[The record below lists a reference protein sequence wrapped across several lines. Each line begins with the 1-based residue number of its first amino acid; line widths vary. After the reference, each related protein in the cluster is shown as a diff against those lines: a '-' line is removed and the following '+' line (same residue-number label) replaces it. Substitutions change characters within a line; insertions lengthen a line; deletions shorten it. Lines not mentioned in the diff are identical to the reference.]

1 MYFSGPLHRP
11 NLAETKPERKWHSS
25 MSNTPDWSVSI
36 AGECMVTRPFSM
48 YSEGEFHAVR
58 DLFANS
64 DVAYAHLEMNFGSPA
79 KVYPARG
86 DWYGSYMLADPG
98 IARDLRWLG
107 VDVMSTANN
116 HSLDFGERGLLSTL
130 AACQDAGLAVSGTG
144 QDLDAA
150 RAPVYVETPRGRMA
164 LVSTTS
170 GNRPHEWAG
179 RPKETMVGRPG
190 INPLRTNW
198 TYIVPGDVAQQLRAA
213 ASGLNILR
221 THKNCGP
228 GKTGRL
234 LAEDEFQFTLPG
246 GQSAAG
252 ELVFREGDRFE
263 ILTECHKGDLES
275 NLRSIRSA
283 AAMADLVMVAHHF
296 NISEGPRGDAPPR
309 FVREFAHRAIEA
321 GADIFV
327 GHGWHKT
334 LGIEIYQGKPIFY
347 GLGNFFAQSE
357 FLEHVPYDSYET
369 WGHDVDALP
378 TLTPDLHPLHP
389 GLDGPSETWWS
400 SAVVNVHLTDGR
412 LTEVTLHPVELGRE
426 VSKEAKI
433 TRQTG
438 KSAEH
443 PLTEGRPLVADQVNG
458 ARVLERYQQLSAE
471 YGTTVEIDGRVGR
484 LRFEN

>member
-1 MYFSGPLHRP
+1 MC
-11 NLAETKPERKWHSS
+11 HSP
-25 MSNTPDWSVSI
+25 MSSTVEWSVSI

-48 YSEGEFHAVR
+48 HTEGEFQQVR
-58 DLFANS
+58 ELFTNS
-64 DVAYAHLEMNFGSPA
+64 DVAYAHLEMNFADSA
-79 KVYPARG
+79 TVYPARG
-86 DWYGSYMLADPG
+86 DWFGSYMLADPR

-107 VDVMSTANN
+107 VDVMSAANN
-116 HSLDFGERGLLSTL
+116 HSLDFGERGLLATL
-130 AACQDAGLAVSGTG
+130 EACGAAGLAVSGTG

-150 RAPVYVETPRGRMA
+150 RAPVFVETPRGRIA

-198 TYIVPGDVAQQLRAA
+198 TYVVPGEVAQQLRSA
-213 ASGLNILR
+213 ASGLSILR
-221 THKNCGP
+221 THENCGP
-228 GKTGRL
+228 GKTGRV

-246 GQSAAG
+246 GQSASG

-263 ILTECHKGDLES
+263 IITECHRGDLEG
-275 NLRSIRSA
+275 NLRSVRSA

-296 NISEGPRGDAPPR
+296 NISEGPRGDEPPR

-369 WGHDVDALP
+369 WGHDVDALS
-378 TLTPDLHPLHP
+378 TLTPDLWPLHP

-400 SAVVNVHLTDGR
+400 SAIIDVQLTDGR
-412 LTEVTLHPVELGRE
+412 LTGITLHPVELGRE

-438 KSAEH
+438 KSAAH
-443 PLTEGRPLVADQVNG
+443 PLTEGRPLVADQNNG
-458 ARVLERYQQLSAE
+458 ALVLERYQRLSAE
-471 YGTTVEIDGRVGR
+471 YGTPIEVDGRVGR
-484 LRFEN
+484 LRLED

>member
-1 MYFSGPLHRP
+1 MSQT
-11 NLAETKPERKWHSS
+11 AE
-25 MSNTPDWSVSI
+25 WSVAI

-48 YSEGEFHAVR
+48 HSEKEFLGIR
-58 DLFANS
+58 ELFTGA
-64 DVAYAHLEMNFGSPA
+64 DVAYAHLEMNFGRFSE
-79 KVYPARG
+79 VYPARG

-98 IARDLRWLG
+98 IAQELRWLG

-116 HSLDFGERGLLSTL
+116 HSLDFGAKGVFSTAEALRGAYL
-130 AACQDAGLAVSGTG
+130 AFAGTG
-144 QDLDAA
+144 RDLDEA
-150 RAPVYVETPRGRMA
+150 RTPSFVETPRGRMA
-164 LVSTTS
+164 LISTTS

-179 RPKETMVGRPG
+179 RPKETMAGRPG
-190 INPLRTNW
+190 INPLRVTT
-198 TYIVPGDVAQQLRAA
+198 TYVVPPEAARHLRSAA
-213 ASGLNILR
+213 DRLDLLR
-221 THKNCGP
+221 TSKDCKP
-228 GKTGRL
+228 GKTGRRL
-234 LAEDEFQFTLPG
+234 SADEFQYNLPG

-252 ELVFREGDRFE
+252 EMVFREGDTYE
-263 ILTECHKGDLES
+263 ILTECHPGDLEG

-296 NISEGPRGDAPPR
+296 NISEGPRGDRPPR

-357 FLEHVPYDSYET
+357 FLERVPYDSYET

-389 GLDGPSETWWS
+389 GLDTPSSTWWS
-400 SAVVNVHLTDGR
+400 SAVIDVRFTDGR
-412 LTEVTLHPVELGRE
+412 LAEVTLHPVELGRE

-433 TRQTG
+433 TRGTG
-438 KSAEH
+438 KAAQH
-443 PLTEGRPLVADQVNG
+443 PLTEGRPLIADQVNG

-471 YGTTVEIDGRVGR
+471 YDTSVEIDGNVGR
-484 LRFEN
+484 VRLGE